1 MSSDKADEKV
11 KTTMLLPKELVKK
24 AKYHAIEHDT
34 TVTQIVTDALKDYLS
49 AKKKEGK

>member
-24 AKYHAIEHDT
+24 AKYHAIEYDT
-34 TVTQIVTDALKDYLS
+34 TVTRIVIDALKEYLS
-49 AKKKEGK
+49 VKKKSS